1 MNAVEKTVL
10 SASRRTDIPA
20 FYMDWF
26 MGQIEKGIFKIK
38 NPYNQKVTVIPA
50 GSDRVHT
57 IVFWSKDFG
66 PFLAGNF
73 GERLQRR
80 GYHLFFNFTIN
91 SESGLLEPN
100 VPRLDQRLEQLE
112 TLCRLFGAEAV
123 AWRFDPLCFYRTGGG
138 KVEDNRCDFKRI
150 ARSASRSGVQRCITS
165 FWDDYP
171 KIRRRAAAVKGFRFI
186 LPSLE
191 EQKNIV
197 LEMESELSPLKMD
210 LYLCCEKELLGLLP
224 PESKVSGSSCIPSDH
239 LLRIFGGSLPLKRD
253 QGQRVKAG
261 CGCMVSVDIGSYREQ
276 PCFHNCLFCYANP
289 AKRPCGPAS
298 GVGCRV
304 KKD

>member
-1 MNAVEKTVL
+1 MNAAQKFVI

-26 MGQIEKGIFKIK
+26 MGRIEKGTFKIK

-50 GSDRVHT
+50 GSDRVHS

-73 GERLQRR
+73 GDRLQRR
-80 GYHLFFNFTIN
+80 GYHLYFNFTIN
-91 SESGLLEPN
+91 SASDLLEPN
-100 VPRLDQRLEQLE
+100 VPPLDRRLKQLD
-112 TLCRLFGAEAV
+112 TLCRGFGAEAV
-123 AWRFDPLCFYRTGGG
+123 AWRFDPLCFYRTGRG
-138 KVEDNRCDFKRI
+138 KVEDNRHDFKRI
-150 ARSASRSGVQRCITS
+150 AERAARAGVQRCITS

-171 KIRRRAAAVKGFRFI
+171 KIRRRTAAVRGFGFL

-197 LEMESELSPLKMD
+197 LEMESELKPLKMD
-210 LYLCCEKELLGLLP
+210 LYLCCEKELLGALP
-224 PESKVSGSSCIPSDH
+224 SASRVANGSCIPNDY
-239 LLRIFGGSLPLKRD
+239 LVKLFGGSLSFKRD
-253 QGQRVKAG
+253 RGQRVKAG
-261 CGCMVSVDIGSYREQ
+261 CGCRVSVDIGSYRQQ

-289 AKRPCGPAS
+289 ADRGQ
-298 GVGCRV
+298 R
-304 KKD
+304 KK

>member
-1 MNAVEKTVL
+1 MNALQKFVI

-26 MGQIEKGIFKIK
+26 MGRVKKGAFKIK
-38 NPYNQKVTVIPA
+38 NPYNQKVTVVPA
-50 GSDRVHT
+50 GADRVHT

-80 GYHLFFNFTIN
+80 GYHLYFNFTIN
-91 SESGLLEPN
+91 SESDLLEPN
-100 VPRLDQRLEQLE
+100 VPPLDQRLEQLDS
-112 TLCRLFGAEAV
+112 LCGGFGAEAV
-123 AWRFDPLCFYRTGGG
+123 AWRFDPLCFYRTGGES
-138 KVEDNRCDFKRI
+138 KDNRRDFKRI
-150 ARSASRSGVQRCITS
+150 ARRASRAGVQRCITS

-171 KIRRRAAAVKGFRFI
+171 KIRRRTSAIRGFRFM

-197 LEMESELSPLKMD
+197 LEMESALIPLKIG

-224 PESKVSGSSCIPSDH
+224 SESRVAGSSCIPNDH
-239 LLRIFGGSLPLKRD
+239 LVRIFGGSLPLKRD
-253 QGQRVKAG
+253 RGQRVKAG
-261 CGCMVSVDIGSYREQ
+261 CGCRVSVDIGSYRRQ

-289 AKRPCGPAS
+289 MERPCSPLKGA
-298 GVGCRV
+298 R
-304 KKD
+304 